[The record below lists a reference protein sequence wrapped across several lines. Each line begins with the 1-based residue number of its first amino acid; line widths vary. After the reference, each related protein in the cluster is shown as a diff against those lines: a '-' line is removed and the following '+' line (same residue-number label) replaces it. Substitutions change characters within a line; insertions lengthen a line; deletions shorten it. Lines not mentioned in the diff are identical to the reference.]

1 MRYYRFFSSLLKI
14 RFFCLAVIFILLL
27 FPLQLLSYSGPY
39 YVATYGS
46 NSFTGSNSAPFA
58 TIQKAIDVMSPGVTN
73 SICYVFPGTY
83 QEQVLIESNNNTGY
97 MVITAV
103 SNANP
108 PILYGSSVSNYG
120 IQMLNT
126 GYVAISNLVIKSYF
140 KGIFLSNNST
150 NNLIYNNTI
159 YSNDIG
165 IYINGKYNTIL
176 FNSISNNNQ
185 YGIKLKANS
194 ISNYLS
200 RNIICFNG
208 WVNIYITNSDN
219 NSINNNNISM
229 AAYQGIFI
237 WNGNNNT
244 IASNNIYNNSNGIYI
259 LYGDNNSVI
268 TNNIY
273 NNSNGIRVEQGI
285 SNIIFLNSIYD
296 NDKGVLFAAN
306 AASNYITRNNVE
318 NNQFFGIGIDSGAD
332 NNYIVSNIIQGD
344 GSDQDKGINIINGA
358 YNKIYRNLIRN
369 NLNYGIYLGGTATNI
384 EIINNTIF
392 KSINCDGIFWT
403 NVSSGEMFNNIILSN
418 GYTGGGYG
426 IKCTTIGGQVYAAY
440 NDLYGNQKG
449 VTNGNINWGNGNV
462 FTDPMI
468 DTITS
473 FEIILNLSA
482 AVDSGTNIPGV
493 TDYIYSK
500 YPDMGWKESSFSFT
514 NIPSIPGI
522 TDIEIVNYNE
532 IIIYWQDL
540 QNESAYYLYK
550 NSIDNTNSADLIE
563 ILTYDTVSYIETS
576 VSAEQ
581 TYYYWLK
588 AGNRFGL
595 TGFSKGKYITTP
607 SIYFKAPY
615 AVFPTVFNPDIH
627 VKAKIYFT
635 EDKPEVSIKIYDVA
649 GNIVKTWKRV
659 SGTKFVE
666 WDGKHDNGSYLSIG
680 VYIVYVKGKN
690 INEKIKMILTR

>member
-1 MRYYRFFSSLLKI
+1 
-14 RFFCLAVIFILLL
+14 
-27 FPLQLLSYSGPY
+27 
-39 YVATYGS
+39 
-46 NSFTGSNSAPFA
+46 
-58 TIQKAIDVMSPGVTN
+58 AINVMSAGVTN
-73 SICYVFPGTY
+73 AICYIFPGMY
-83 QEQVLIESNNNTGY
+83 QEQVQIDSNNNSGY

-108 PILYGSSVSNYG
+108 PILYGSSISNYG
-120 IQMLNT
+120 IQMFNV
-126 GYVAISNLVIKSYF
+126 GYVAISNLIIRNYIN
-140 KGIFLSNNST
+140 GISFSNNST
-150 NNLIYNNTI
+150 NNLSYNNTI

-165 IYINGKYNTIL
+165 IYINGKYNTIM
-176 FNSISNNNQ
+176 FNSISNNSL
-185 YGIKLKANS
+185 YGIKLEANS
-194 ISNYLS
+194 ISNCLS
-200 RNIICFNG
+200 GNTICSNG
-208 WVNIYITNSDN
+208 LVNIYITNSDN

-237 WNGNNNT
+237 RNGNNNI

-273 NNSNGIRVEQGI
+273 NNSNGIRIEEGI
-285 SNIIFLNSIYD
+285 SNIIFLNSIY
-296 NDKGVLFAAN
+296 NNNQGVLFVAN
-306 AASNYITRNNVE
+306 AVNNYITRNNVE
-318 NNQFFGIGIDSGAD
+318 NNQIYGIGIASGSD

-369 NLNYGIYLGGTATNI
+369 NLNYGIYLEGTATNI

-392 KSINCDGIFWT
+392 KSINQDGIFWT
-403 NVSSGEMFNNIILSN
+403 NESSGEMFNNIILSN

-426 IKCTTIGGQVYAAY
+426 IKCTTTGQVYAAY
-440 NDLYGNQKG
+440 NDLYGNQAG
-449 VTNGNINWGNGNV
+449 VTNGNISWGNGNV

-468 DTITS
+468 DTSTT

-493 TDYIYSK
+493 TDDFYSK
-500 YPDMGWKESSFSFT
+500 YPDMGWKESSLSLT
-514 NIPSIPGI
+514 NIPLIPGI

-532 IIIYWQDL
+532 LIINWQDL
-540 QNESAYYLYK
+540 QNESAYYLYR
-550 NSIDNTNSADLIE
+550 NSIDDTNSANLLV
-563 ILTYDTVSYIETS
+563 ILTYNTTSYIDTS

-588 AGNRFGL
+588 AKNRFGL
-595 TGFSKGKYITTP
+595 TGFSKGKYIITP

-649 GNIVKTWKRV
+649 GNIVKTWKKV

-666 WDGKHDNGSYLSIG
+666 WDGKHENGSYLSIG